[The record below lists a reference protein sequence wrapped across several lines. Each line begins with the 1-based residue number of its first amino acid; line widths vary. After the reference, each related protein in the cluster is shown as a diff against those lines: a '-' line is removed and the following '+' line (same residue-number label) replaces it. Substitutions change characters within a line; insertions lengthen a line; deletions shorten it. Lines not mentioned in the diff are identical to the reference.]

1 MTPASTNTRARTER
15 TDTPTTR
22 TGRPLSSAEV
32 DLRLFAQID
41 TRWRKLA
48 SPLSQRWQL
57 ERMAAD
63 LGLALVEVPTGD
75 G

>member
-1 MTPASTNTRARTER
+1 MTPSSNTRARTER
-15 TDTPTTR
+15 TETPTTR
-22 TGRPLSSAEV
+22 TGRPLSSAEQ
-32 DLRLFAQID
+32 DLRLFGQID
-41 TRWRKLA
+41 SRWRRLA

-63 LGLALVEVPTGD
+63 LGLILTEAPTD